1 MLQVAWCMVRSE
13 FAFSLL
19 FQSGDLIFFVVSQ
32 PQPQA
37 LPIIELHTF
46 SHIVMDFD
54 TIPTTTN
61 GHFFAKYLFI
71 LKNEVP

>member
-1 MLQVAWCMVRSE
+1 
-13 FAFSLL
+13 
-19 FQSGDLIFFVVSQ
+19 
-32 PQPQA
+32 
-37 LPIIELHTF
+37 
-46 SHIVMDFD
+46 MDFD